1 VRPAG
6 RRVRHALGTVA
17 LVVAGTVVGLV
28 LAEGVARVR
37 WEPPRAAAPARLPAG
52 LHELHFDWELA
63 EPGAHG
69 VYNGAVYRANRFG
82 FRGRDYTVEKPAE
95 VVRIVIA
102 GDSVTMG
109 SGVAEEDAYPARVE
123 RALNERDPPR
133 RYEVLNLGLIGID
146 IHQVMDRLEE
156 LGLRFA
162 PDVVVYGCT
171 LNDIKGPAYRKSM
184 ELWPQLLQTQD
195 HSRFA
200 TSPSYLLRVGWPL
213 WVSARELI
221 AARPGSL
228 LFEQRDN
235 YFANPPAWDR
245 FCAGLDRLA
254 ADVRT
259 RDIPGVVF
267 VHTSLEFLNLFHPY
281 GAIYARIADAARAR
295 GLVVIESFPALRGH
309 DAVSLWVGPG
319 DAHPNAAAHA
329 LLARAL
335 TDGLLAMKPGS
346 TAGARPSDH
355 AR

>member
-1 VRPAG
+1 
-6 RRVRHALGTVA
+6 
-17 LVVAGTVVGLV
+17 
-28 LAEGVARVR
+28 
-37 WEPPRAAAPARLPAG
+37 
-52 LHELHFDWELA
+52 
-63 EPGAHG
+63 
-69 VYNGAVYRANRFG
+69 
-82 FRGRDYTVEKPAE
+82 
-95 VVRIVIA
+95 VIG

-123 RALNERDPPR
+123 RALNARHADR

-146 IHQVMDRLEE
+146 IHQAIDRIEE

-184 ELWPQLLQTQD
+184 ELWPQLLQTSAQ
-195 HSRFA
+195 SRFA

-221 AARPGSL
+221 AARRGSL

-235 YFANPPAWDR
+235 YFANPPAWDH

-254 ADVRT
+254 AATRA

-281 GAIYARIADAARAR
+281 RAIYARIAEAAQAR
-295 GLVVIESFPALRGH
+295 GLVAIPSFPALRGH

-319 DAHPNAAAHA
+319 DAHPNATAHA
-329 LLARAL
+329 LLAGAL
-335 TDGLLAMKPGS
+335 VDGLVALEPHRV
-346 TAGARPSDH
+346 ARDAEP
-355 AR
+355 AQAQ